1 MLHTQTTRAL
11 ALTLLLALP
20 ATSEAGP
27 PLICHPFQTDS
38 TQLLPWGDGP
48 GWNDPNRR
56 YDAQRL
62 TADTLRLLS
71 DDAPVLTRME
81 NLRRATIYAAQDAK
95 VADQLLAAVIARTQT
110 ATPSA
115 QAFFDA
121 GYLIESFK
129 QAVHMLQGPATPKTD
144 GYALVTRAIA
154 LAGPNAEMEFA
165 ASLMTAGVT
174 AKAHRSRAQAGAPA
188 GSLLARNIANLAL

>member
-1 MLHTQTTRAL
+1 MVHKSTIRAF
-11 ALTLLLALP
+11 AIALLLALP

-27 PLICHPFQTDS
+27 PLICHPFQTDGKS
-38 TQLLPWGDGP
+38 LLPWGDGT
-48 GWNDPNRR
+48 GWNNPNRR
-56 YDAQRL
+56 YDVQRL

-71 DDAPVLTRME
+71 DDTPVLTRME

-115 QAFFDA
+115 HALFNA

-129 QAVHMLQGPATPKTD
+129 QAVHMLSGPATPKTD

-165 ASLMTAGVT
+165 ASLMTTGET
-174 AKAHRSRAQAGAPA
+174 AKAHRSRAQAGAAA
-188 GSLLARNIANLAL
+188 GSLLARNIANLAI